1 MRNKFMALV
10 TVCMLLL
17 VGASGAFAQTLT
29 IGLKGE
35 PTSLDP
41 HFHNVNAN
49 NEQAIYVFDKL
60 IRQDSRQK
68 LMPGLAVSWTPVN
81 DKLWEF
87 KLREGVTFHDGSPFT
102 AEDVKFTIE
111 RIPTVPNSPS
121 SYTGMVNAIKKIE
134 IVDPLTIRFH
144 TDAPAPLLPRNM
156 ATFNIIS
163 KKYGEG
169 ASTADFNSGKA
180 TIGTGPYKLVEWK
193 RGDSII
199 YKRNDNYW
207 GEKLPWD
214 TIIAKP
220 ITNDG
225 TRVAALKSGDVD
237 LINFVPPAD
246 VAHLSKDA
254 KLTLAKS
261 PSTRLIYLHLDSDRE
276 YTPMVTDN
284 NGNKIKNPLKDARVR
299 KAISKAINRKAIAAR
314 IMDGLA
320 VPAAQMLPDG
330 YEGTSKT
337 LKPEAY
343 DPKGAKALL
352 AEAGYPEGFKI
363 TIHGPN
369 DRYVNDGDIAQAI
382 AQMLTKVGIKTEVNT
397 MPKSVYFSK
406 ASALEFSLMLVG
418 WATDTGEHS
427 NCLSALLHT
436 YDKDKGFGSAN
447 RGRYSNPKVDA
458 LLEEALVTVDPKK
471 HNELLVEAVEL
482 GLGDVGIVPIHY
494 QVNVWGMKKGL
505 NYNGRTDGYT
515 LPREVSAAK

>member
-1 MRNKFMALV
+1 MRNKIIALV
-10 TVCMLLL
+10 TVALL
-17 VGASGAFAQTLT
+17 VAACASGAFAKTLT

-49 NEQAIYVFDKL
+49 NEQAIWLFDKL

-81 DKLWEF
+81 DTVWEF

-121 SYTGMVNAIKKIE
+121 SYTAMVSDITKIE

-144 TDAPAPLLPRNM
+144 TAGPSPLLPRNM
-156 ATFNIIS
+156 STFNVIS
-163 KKYGEG
+163 KKNATG
-169 ASTADFNSGKA
+169 ATTADFNSGKA
-180 TIGTGPYKLVEWK
+180 TIGTGPYMLVKWN
-193 RGDSII
+193 RGDSLEF
-199 YKRNDNYW
+199 KRNDAYW
-207 GEKLPWD
+207 GEKMPWE
-214 TIIAKP
+214 TIIVKP
-220 ITNDG
+220 LTNDG

-246 VAHLSKDA
+246 VAHLAKDGNI
-254 KLTLAKS
+254 TLSKS
-261 PSTRLIYLHLDSDRE
+261 PSTRLIYLHVDSDRE
-276 YTPMVTDN
+276 FSPMVTDN
-284 NGNKIKNPLKDARVR
+284 NGKKIKNPLRDVRVR

-320 VPAAQMLPDG
+320 VPAAQMLPEG
-330 YEGTSKT
+330 YEGTSTT
-337 LKPEAY
+337 LTPEAY
-343 DPKGAKALL
+343 DPKGAMALL
-352 AEAGYPEGFKI
+352 KEAGYPEGFKL

-382 AQMLTKVGIKTEVNT
+382 AQMLTKVGIKTSVET
-397 MPKSVYFSK
+397 MPKSVYFGK
-406 ASALEFSLMLVG
+406 ASALEFSLMLMG

-427 NCLSALLHT
+427 NCVAALLHT
-436 YDKDKGFGSAN
+436 YNKDKGFGSAN
-447 RGRYSNPKVDA
+447 RGRYSNPQVDA

-471 HNELLVEAVEL
+471 HNTLLVEAVEL
-482 GLGDVGIVPIHY
+482 SLGEMGIVPVHY
-494 QVNVWGMKKGL
+494 QVNVWGMRKGL
-505 NYNGRTDGYT
+505 DYNGRTDGYT
-515 LPREVSAAK
+515 LPRELSVTQ